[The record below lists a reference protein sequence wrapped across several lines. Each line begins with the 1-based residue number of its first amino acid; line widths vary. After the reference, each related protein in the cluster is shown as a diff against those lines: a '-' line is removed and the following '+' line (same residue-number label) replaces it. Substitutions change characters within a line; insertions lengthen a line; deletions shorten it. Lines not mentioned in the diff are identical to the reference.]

1 MQDLISKVREFA
13 EQNDLLSGPVIVVGL
28 SGGPDSI
35 FLLSFLMSEYKG
47 RLIACHVNHNL
58 RPGDAEADE
67 KFVRDFC
74 REHSVELR
82 VGSADVRTY
91 AAENGRSEE
100 EAGRILRY
108 EIFNRI
114 GREASPDYLIAVAH
128 HKGDLA
134 ETMLMNLFRG
144 AGLEGLVSPGA
155 KTGRI
160 IRPLLSVSK
169 QEITEYLEAKDIPY
183 VTDLTNLESGHMRN
197 KYRNIIIPAIRE
209 ISVKDPEEALWD
221 TYKLLEGDLDYI
233 RSVVDARYPECKGNA
248 PLTAAEPFPVAS
260 RIIRRMWNEHF
271 GNMTNLEKVNVDAAL
286 DFLKAGRSGH
296 ISMPFDR
303 ALFMAGDHFGL
314 CDLADLDRSLDDL
327 SRAMGFVLSESTL
340 NIPLKAEFAEKIP
353 KSDIEISTE
362 IIENIRCEEYNNY
375 SWFYPVG
382 KFEGLTLRNGIAGLE
397 FRKAGSSGGKKLRRI
412 FTDLKVPAG
421 SRDRIVGITRGDEVL
436 YVPGIGHADG
446 FTDEASSRFF
456 DSRGRYVRVSLENVL

>member
-13 EQNDLLSGPVIVVGL
+13 EQNDLLSSPLIVAGL
-28 SGGPDSI
+28 SGGPDSV
-35 FLLSFLMSEYKG
+35 FLLFFLKNVYKG
-47 RLIACHVNHNL
+47 RLIACHVNHKL
-58 RPGDAEADE
+58 RHGAAEADE
-67 KFVRDFC
+67 NFVRELC
-74 REHSVELR
+74 RKQGIELR
-82 VGSADVRTY
+82 VESVDVRTY

-108 EIFNRI
+108 EIFDRI
-114 GREASPDYLIAVAH
+114 GREESTDYGIAVAH

-144 AGLEGLVSPGA
+144 SGLEGLVSPGA

-160 IRPLLSVSK
+160 VRPLLSVSK
-169 QEITEYLEAKDIPY
+169 REITDYLSENGIDF
-183 VTDLTNLESGHMRN
+183 VTDATNLESEHMRN

-209 ISVKDPEEALWD
+209 ISVKDPEDALWD
-221 TYKLLEGDLDYI
+221 SYKLLEGDLDYI
-233 RSVVDARYPECKGNA
+233 RSIVDDKYPLCRGNA

-260 RIIRRMWNEHF
+260 RIIRRMWNESF

-286 DFLKAGRSGH
+286 AFLKAGSSGY

-303 ALFMAGDHFGL
+303 ALYLAGDRFGL
-314 CDLADLDRSLDDL
+314 CALEDLDRSFDDI
-327 SRAMGFVLSESTL
+327 SKAMGFVLSDIEL
-340 NIPLKAEFAEKIP
+340 NIPLKIDFADKIP

-375 SWFYPVG
+375 SWFYPVQ
-382 KFEGLTLRNGIAGLE
+382 KFEGLTLRNGISGLE

-412 FTDLKVPAG
+412 FTDRKVPSA

-436 YVPGIGHADG
+436 YVPGIGHAEG
-446 FTDEASSRFF
+446 FTDEASARYFDCSR
-456 DSRGRYVRVSLENVL
+456 SYVRVRLENGL